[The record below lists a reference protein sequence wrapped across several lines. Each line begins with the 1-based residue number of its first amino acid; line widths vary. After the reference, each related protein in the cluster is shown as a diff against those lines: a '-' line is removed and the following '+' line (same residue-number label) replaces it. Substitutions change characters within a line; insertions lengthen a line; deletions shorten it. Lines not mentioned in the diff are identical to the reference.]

1 MGIVLQDEELLLA
14 LDRGVEH
21 ARSRAA
27 LPAVWLGRVE
37 RLGELTAPRAAGK
50 TYIAALG
57 GALLAKATDSS
68 VDSLTQDEAAGP
80 RGYSLRNAAEF
91 LTRHNHGRFHLGAQG
106 PNPLN
111 NRPFIGGP
119 ARIDELVK
127 IHPRARP
134 AFELFLDCLIDLNR
148 LSSDD
153 ALMALAAFLRVRMQ
167 AAQSD
172 QSARAKAQALLGSGR
187 IADLI
192 RALEIFVAED
202 PEGGKRGQAL
212 AAAVMDCA
220 FPSVVLRAI
229 NDPGASDVQVTDG
242 KRVLL
247 PIEVKQ
253 KPVDEQ
259 TGLDLAREAAAMSA
273 HKALLVILATRHRP
287 VDREQIRRRALDVH
301 GVLVEVCESVRELIG
316 AVAVFAGVPV
326 DAIEQTLPGAY
337 AVRLREHEVS
347 ENGQGRWRALIEAR
361 QPDA

>member
-1 MGIVLQDEELLLA
+1 MGIVLHDEEMLLT

-21 ARSRAA
+21 ARSRGA
-27 LPAVWLGRVE
+27 LPAVWLQRVE

-57 GALLAKATDSS
+57 GALLAKATDPD

-111 NRPFIGGP
+111 NRPFMGGP
-119 ARIDELVK
+119 ARIDEFVK
-127 IHPRARP
+127 VHRSARP

-148 LSSDD
+148 LSADD
-153 ALMALAAFLRVRMQ
+153 ALKALAAFLRIRMKV
-167 AAQSD
+167 AQSD
-172 QSARAKAQALLGSGR
+172 QSARASAQALLGSGR

-192 RALEIFVAED
+192 RAVEIFVSED

-212 AAAVMDCA
+212 VAAVMDCA
-220 FPSVVLRAI
+220 FPSVQLRAI
-229 NDPGASDVQVTDG
+229 NDPGASDIQVTDG

-253 KPVDEQ
+253 KAVEEQ
-259 TGLDLAREAAAMSA
+259 TGLDLAREAAAMRA
-273 HKALLVILATRHRP
+273 DKALLVVLAARHRP
-287 VDREQIRRRALDVH
+287 IDREQIRRRALDLH

-316 AVAVFAGVPV
+316 VLAVFAGVPV

-337 AVRLREHEVS
+337 AVRLREHQVS
-347 ENGQGRWRALIEAR
+347 ENGQRRWRELVEAR
-361 QPDA
+361 RPYP